1 MMETLKADVK
11 EYILTDLKDRIE
23 YQKHSKIAYEK
34 AKISH
39 VLIGYAID
47 DMPEASELH
56 NEVLNNNYFI
66 IGTYKAKQW
75 LGDFIFEAIEKIK
88 EYEEENFGE
97 IYTDLS
103 CPEKIANMLA
113 YILGEEILHNC
124 PVINFRWNSRLT
136 PYSLE
141 LLISLLDLQQ

>member
-23 YQKHSKIAYEK
+23 YHKHNEK
-34 AKISH
+34 VKASH
-39 VLIGYAID
+39 VLIGYGID
-47 DMPEASELH
+47 DMPAASEVDH
-56 NEVLNNNYFI
+56 EILNTNYFI
-66 IGTYKAKQW
+66 IGTYEAKQW
-75 LGDFIFEAIEKIK
+75 LGKFTFQAIEKIK
-88 EYEEENFGE
+88 EYEQDNFGE
-97 IYTDLS
+97 LYTDLS

-113 YILGEEILHNC
+113 YILGEEILNNC

-141 LLISLLDLQQ
+141 LLISLLELQQ